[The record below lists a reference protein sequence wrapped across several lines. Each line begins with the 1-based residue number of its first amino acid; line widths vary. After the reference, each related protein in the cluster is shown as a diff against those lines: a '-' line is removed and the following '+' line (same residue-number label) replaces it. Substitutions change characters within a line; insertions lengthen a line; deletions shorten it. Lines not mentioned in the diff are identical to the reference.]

1 MLMFRGQIQHNRPLA
16 GLTPPVNAHKIRQHP
31 ACRRIV
37 NPFALLVGNG
47 RRLVFERLAYALC
60 HSRIH
65 EHTDGHHQQQRHDA
79 CRLFEIE

>member
-1 MLMFRGQIQHNRPLA
+1 MLMFCGEIADNRPVA
-16 GLTPPVNAHKIRQHP
+16 CLTTQVHP
-31 ACRRIV
+31 HETMTHPTRRRMV
-37 NPFALLVGNG
+37 HPLSLVVETC